1 MERGRARDLGVVIG
15 TYPPGSRNAVTDVE
29 GVRVGHRTI
38 VRDPSPDGAGAVR
51 TGVTTVFP
59 HEGLP
64 WIERVYAGTDILN
77 GFGELIGTNQIA
89 EWGLLHSPIVLT
101 SSLAIGK
108 AYDATVRWRTERHAT
123 TTHEGGDMPFVCE
136 CDDSYLSDVTTFP
149 LSDEDVS
156 AALDAAAGGDVEEGC
171 VGAGTG
177 TQCMDF
183 KGGIGTSSRTIP
195 GGWTVGVLV
204 LTNFGE
210 RELLR
215 IDGVPVGREITDL
228 MPSKHTEGSAIVVV
242 ATDVP
247 MVPHQLRRLAA
258 RGGLGLARC
267 GSTGH
272 NGSGELIDRVL
283 DRQSDPAGV
292 RRRHGGGAGGARRS
306 RRTLARCVQRAVRG
320 DDGGRRGG
328 GGERD
333 VHRRD
338 DRGARRQRAARAAAR
353 ADPGHPRPPRAR
365 ARYVGLKRLGPTKS
379 SHGSSDPTWYSRHRE
394 IAPSRSCTMTRP
406 WY

>member
-15 TYPPGSRNAVTDVE
+15 TYPPGPRNAVTDVE

-77 GFGELIGTNQIA
+77 GFGELIGINQIA

-156 AALDAAAGGDVEEGC
+156 AALDAAAGGDVQEGC

-228 MPSKHTEGSAIVVV
+228 MPSEHTEGSAIVVV

-272 NGSGELIDRVL
+272 NGSGELMIAFSTANRIPLASDDGTVPVRAVL
-283 DRQSDPAGV
+283 DGPIE
-292 RRRHGGGAGGARRS
+292 RS
-306 RRTLARCVQRAVRG
+306 PDVFNELFAATTEAVEEAVVNALFTAERTVGRDGNVLHALPLERTL
-320 DDGGRRGG
+320 DIL
-328 GGERD
+328 
-333 VHRRD
+333 
-338 DRGARRQRAARAAAR
+338 
-353 ADPGHPRPPRAR
+353 
-365 ARYVGLKRLGPTKS
+365 ARYGRGPATS
-379 SHGSSDPTWYSRHRE
+379 
-394 IAPSRSCTMTRP
+394 A
-406 WY
+406 